1 MYLRGV
7 CGCVSVCVG
16 GINPY
21 SVWLRRAHRLAV
33 RSAIM
38 AGSCG
43 VACMRTVAQAD
54 THLRTR
60 GLSLPLTF
68 THWEATQRHIV
79 RNTHLLTY
87 FYFISLVEKHIFSFR
102 ALKVCS
108 VFIFL
113 KYYQQF
119 RDHISKLEISMN
131 RIQTGPVMQR
141 QTQKVQKYL
150 DYRCTRP
157 LKWTMH
163 DKLSVYHAT
172 KVWCFINKELMN

>member
-1 MYLRGV
+1 M
-7 CGCVSVCVG
+7 SVCVG

-68 THWEATQRHIV
+68 THVWSNTEAHCEKHTF
-79 RNTHLLTY
+79 TYLLL
-87 FYFISLVEKHIFSFR
+87 FYFIGWEAHFLIQSLESLFSFY
-102 ALKVCS
+102 
-108 VFIFL
+108 I
-113 KYYQQF
+113 
-119 RDHISKLEISMN
+119 LEVLS
-131 RIQTGPVMQR
+131 TVPVMQR

-172 KVWCFINKELMN
+172 KVWCFINKELMNWYIFNSRHNSAFCNTLLLSSNQH